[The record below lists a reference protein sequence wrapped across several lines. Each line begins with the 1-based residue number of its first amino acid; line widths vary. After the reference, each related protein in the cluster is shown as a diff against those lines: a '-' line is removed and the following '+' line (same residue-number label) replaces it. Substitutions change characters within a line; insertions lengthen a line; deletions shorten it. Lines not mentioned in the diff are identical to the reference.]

1 MKNNESNIVL
11 IGLILYV
18 IAFYTLLYRAAYSDS
33 TDRNIIVNMFQQYY
47 K

>member
-18 IAFYTLLYRAAYSDS
+18 IAFYALLYRVAYSDS
-33 TDRNIIVNMFQQYY
+33 TDMNIIVNMFQQYY